1 MSRMVNGK
9 IKKIMATAISFVML
23 ATMSG
28 CGDKQVRDT
37 SKVQII
43 ATLFPQY
50 DFARQIGGDKVE
62 VTMLLS
68 PGMESHSFDPTPS
81 DIVSINKSDLFIYTG
96 EYMETWADTIID
108 SIDEKNVSVLD
119 VSKGIKLDKEGHE
132 DEEHD
137 HEHDTDEHYHEYEP
151 HIWTSPINAMQMVDN
166 ILEALVEIDPENEVY
181 YTDNANNYKDEL
193 TKLDEEFREV
203 VAQANRTDIYFG
215 GRFAMYYFAKEYGL
229 NCIAAYDSCSSET
242 EPSAGQVAN
251 IIDSMKEHNAK
262 VVFHEELVNP
272 QVATT
277 IAEAV
282 DGKTLLLHSCHNV
295 SKEEFENGVT
305 YIDLMKQNVINL
317 EEGLK

>member
-1 MSRMVNGK
+1 MSK
-9 IKKIMATAISFVML
+9 IKSNIKRLIATALSLTML
-23 ATMSG
+23 VNVSA
-28 CGDKQVRDT
+28 CGQNKEKDS
-37 SKVQII
+37 SKIQIM

-50 DFARQIGGDKVE
+50 DFAREIGGDKVE

-96 EYMETWADTIID
+96 KYMETWADTIID
-108 SIDEKNVSVLD
+108 SIDEKNVYVLD
-119 VSKGIKLDKEGHE
+119 VSNGIVLDKEEHS
-132 DEEHD
+132 DEE
-137 HEHDTDEHYHEYEP
+137 EQEEEHYHEYEP

-166 ILEALVEIDPENEVY
+166 ILEALVEIDPENEAY
-181 YTDNANNYKDEL
+181 YTDNANSYKEEL
-193 TKLDEEFREV
+193 SKLDKDFKEV
-203 VAQANRTDIYFG
+203 VANGNRTDIYFG

-242 EPSAGQVAN
+242 EPSAGQVAS
-251 IIDSMKEHNAK
+251 IIDSMRENDAK
-262 VVFHEELVNP
+262 VVFYEELVNP

-282 DGKTLLLHSCHNV
+282 DGQTLLLHSCHNV

-305 YIDLMKQNVINL
+305 YLDLMKQNVINL

>member
-1 MSRMVNGK
+1 MSK
-9 IKKIMATAISFVML
+9 IKSNIKRLIATALSLTML
-23 ATMSG
+23 VTMSA
-28 CGDKQVRDT
+28 CGQNKEKDS
-37 SKVQII
+37 SKIQIM

-50 DFARQIGGDKVE
+50 DFAREIGGDKVE

-96 EYMETWADTIID
+96 KYMETWADTIID
-108 SIDEKNVSVLD
+108 SIDEKNVYVLD
-119 VSKGIKLDKEGHE
+119 VSNGIALDKEEHS
-132 DEEHD
+132 DEE
-137 HEHDTDEHYHEYEP
+137 EQEEHYHEYEP

-166 ILEALVEIDPENEVY
+166 ILEALVEIDPENEAY
-181 YTDNANNYKDEL
+181 YTDNANSYKEEL
-193 TKLDEEFREV
+193 SKLDKDFKEV
-203 VAQANRTDIYFG
+203 VANGNRTDIYFG

-242 EPSAGQVAN
+242 EPSAGQVAS
-251 IIDSMKEHNAK
+251 IIDSMRENDAK
-262 VVFHEELVNP
+262 VVFYEELVNP

-282 DGKTLLLHSCHNV
+282 DGQTLLLHSCHNV

-305 YIDLMKQNVINL
+305 YLDLMKQNVINL

>member
-1 MSRMVNGK
+1 MSK
-9 IKKIMATAISFVML
+9 IKSNIKRLIATALSLTML
-23 ATMSG
+23 VTMSA
-28 CGDKQVRDT
+28 CGQNKEKDS
-37 SKVQII
+37 SKIQIM

-50 DFARQIGGDKVE
+50 DFAREIGGDKVE

-96 EYMETWADTIID
+96 KYMETWADTIID
-108 SIDEKNVSVLD
+108 SIDEKNVYVLD
-119 VSKGIKLDKEGHE
+119 VSNGIALDKEEHS
-132 DEEHD
+132 DEE
-137 HEHDTDEHYHEYEP
+137 EQEEEHYHEYEP

-166 ILEALVEIDPENEVY
+166 ILEALVEIDPENEAY
-181 YTDNANNYKDEL
+181 YTDNANSYKEEL
-193 TKLDEEFREV
+193 SKLDKDFKEV
-203 VAQANRTDIYFG
+203 VANGNRTDIYFG

-242 EPSAGQVAN
+242 EPSAGQVAS
-251 IIDSMKEHNAK
+251 IIDSMRENDAK
-262 VVFHEELVNP
+262 VVFYEELVNP

-282 DGKTLLLHSCHNV
+282 DGQTLLLHSCHNV

-305 YIDLMKQNVINL
+305 YLDLMKQNVINL